1 MRGSIRGQHCIGREV
16 RTRGESPLTRL
27 RLREATL
34 SHKGERVHRAC
45 GAYYGVIEIGEKSM
59 NQLFGWITPVT
70 FGLMARGPTSWA
82 T

>member
-1 MRGSIRGQHCIGREV
+1 MRGSIRGWYCIGREV
-16 RTRGESPLTRL
+16 RTRGENPSPGFASR
-27 RLREATL
+27 
-34 SHKGERVHRAC
+34 SHPLPQGERVHCAC
-45 GAYYGVIEIGEKSM
+45 GANYGVIEIGEKSM

>member
-1 MRGSIRGQHCIGREV
+1 MGAFPPPLWGRV
-16 RTRGESPLTRL
+16 REGGWPQRDCPCEPPSPTPP
-27 RLREATL
+27 
-34 SHKGERVHRAC
+34 HKGEGSPTSVLASLHYC
-45 GAYYGVIEIGEKSM
+45 IEIGEKSM